1 MHQNAAFPEAENILW
16 DLATSDDINYT
27 LNTSENWLK
36 SEDFIASEFE
46 GIVEEVTEE
55 A

>member
-1 MHQNAAFPEAENILW
+1 MTSYTEYFRELAE
-16 DLATSDDINYT
+16 
-27 LNTSENWLK
+27 ERR
-36 SEDFIASEFE
+36 IASEFE